1 MAVQDAR
8 LPLPEPPAAVTPP
21 PALGPIPR
29 ALKATG
35 EWTEFF
41 GRTVLG
47 TAGTLRYFSEVLRQA
62 AIMIRGTSILVLVMN
77 IFLGMSVANFGF
89 FFLRSIG
96 AGDFMGLL
104 SGYVGPRQ
112 TGPTM
117 FGYVF
122 VAKICCGITAELG
135 AMKIQQEV
143 DALESTGVDAMRY
156 VVGTRMA
163 AVLIFVPIACA
174 MALLGQIAGVYV
186 DTVNI
191 LHGIAPNV
199 LLNVNW
205 SVQTINDQVYSLITM
220 FAIAVSTATT
230 ACFFGLRT
238 TGGPANVGQSVA
250 RGVFANLVILH
261 VVSAFCAILFYGG
274 DIKLPIGG

>member
-1 MAVQDAR
+1 VAVQDVNA
-8 LPLPEPPAAVTPP
+8 PAPESAAPEPAPK
-21 PALGPIPR
+21 LGR
-29 ALKATG
+29 FASATKATG

-41 GRTVLG
+41 GRTVIG
-47 TAGTLRYFSEVLRQA
+47 TAGTLRYFSEILRQA
-62 AIMIRGTSILVLVMN
+62 AIMIRGTSVLVLVMN

-163 AVLIFVPIACA
+163 AVLIFTPIACA
-174 MALLGQIAGVYV
+174 MALIGQIGGVYI
-186 DTVNI
+186 DTVHI
-191 LHGIAPNV
+191 LDGISAST
-199 LLNVNW
+199 LLSVNW
-205 SVQTINDQVYSLITM
+205 SVQTLNDQLYSLITM
-220 FAIAVSTATT
+220 FAIAITTTTT

-238 TGGPANVGQSVA
+238 VGGPAAVGQSVA